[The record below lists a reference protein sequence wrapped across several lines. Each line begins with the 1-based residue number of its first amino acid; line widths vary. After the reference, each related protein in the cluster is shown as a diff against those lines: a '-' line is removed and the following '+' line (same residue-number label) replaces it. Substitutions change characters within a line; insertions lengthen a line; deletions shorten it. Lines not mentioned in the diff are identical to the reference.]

1 MKVMNKIENIFITM
15 CYKNL
20 FDINQAKLQNGRS
33 KIGKNIIKATQ
44 IQEITRNW
52 KFSNNKF

>member
-1 MKVMNKIENIFITM
+1 MNKIENIFITM